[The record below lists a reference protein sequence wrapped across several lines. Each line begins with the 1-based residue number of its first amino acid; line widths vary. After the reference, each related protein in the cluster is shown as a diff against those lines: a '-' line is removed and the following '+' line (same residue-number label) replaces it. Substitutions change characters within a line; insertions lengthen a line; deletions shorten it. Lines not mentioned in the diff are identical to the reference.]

1 MQNGYLTQSMT
12 RDPDRMSPVLRSMIT
27 DDQTLDDLT
36 FRLVHNGTRRR
47 SDRTSIMSVSA
58 ATCPVAKP
66 EPIKVNHANVR
77 RDLNAT

>member
-1 MQNGYLTQSMT
+1 MT

-36 FRLVHNGTRRR
+36 FRLVHNGTRRW

-58 ATCPVAKP
+58 ATCPAAKP
-66 EPIKVNHANVR
+66 EPTKVNHANYIYYEY
-77 RDLNAT
+77 